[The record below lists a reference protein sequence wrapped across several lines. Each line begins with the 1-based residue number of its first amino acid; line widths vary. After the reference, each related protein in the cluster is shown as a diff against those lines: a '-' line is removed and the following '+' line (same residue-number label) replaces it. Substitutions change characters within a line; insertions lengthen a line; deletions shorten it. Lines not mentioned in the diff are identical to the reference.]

1 MRLAIE
7 NGALQPAT
15 RHLGGFE
22 HGIFQVGLRAT
33 IAATDHRPLRL
44 DRVKPSYRFRDWL
57 EYPAIGLNCGV
68 ENVSPDASSVVLETT
83 WAPRYHQQ
91 SIDPRDRKS
100 KRPNSSPQCANRMPS
115 TV

>member
-44 DRVKPSYRFRDWL
+44 ARVKPSYRFRDWL
-57 EYPAIGLNCGV
+57 AYPAMGLNCGV
-68 ENVSPDASSVVLETT
+68 ENVSPGASSVVLGTT
-83 WAPRYHQQ
+83 R
-91 SIDPRDRKS
+91 SEERRVG
-100 KRPNSSPQCANRMPS
+100 RGCVSPLMSRWSPY
-115 TV
+115 T